1 MYLASLLLFID
12 NKEQGKGGNKIV
24 ISISRRTNLLS
35 IVRRVYEEGGDEGSL
50 DDLILV
56 TIWI

>member
-12 NKEQGKGGNKIV
+12 VKERGKGGHEIM
-24 ISISRRTNLLS
+24 ISISRLTNLLS
-35 IVRRVYEEGGDEGSL
+35 IVRRAYAEGGDQGRL